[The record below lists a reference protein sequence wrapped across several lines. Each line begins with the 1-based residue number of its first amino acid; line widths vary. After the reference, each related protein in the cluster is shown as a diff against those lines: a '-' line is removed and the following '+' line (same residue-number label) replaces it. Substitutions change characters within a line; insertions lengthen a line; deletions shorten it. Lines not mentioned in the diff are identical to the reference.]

1 MTEMVDHARAIA
13 VPSQLPVIADAD
25 TGYGKSI
32 NVVRTVQEFEQAGVA
47 ALHLEDQVAPKRCG
61 HLDGKQ
67 MVPMDEMVSKI
78 RAAVA
83 ARTAPELVLV
93 ARTDA
98 AAVGIDA
105 AIDRARR
112 YHDAGV
118 DALFVEAVTSE
129 ADIEGGRC
137 ASELADV
144 PLLLNWVEG
153 GKTPPLPYD
162 RLRELGFAIVIFPLT
177 TLLTAMTSMRHALAQ
192 IRTVGTP
199 TPLLEDL
206 PSFSAFTEFIGLDE
220 ITRARTSFH
229 HLTRR
234 PTRPASRGWL
244 SPPACPGQQKV
255 WGPKMSSVPSWCGG
269 ISAWSEGATA
279 EYRNQGRHQ
288 TGPAVRPIPRPHS
301 RGSHRGVVRKGF
313 SAPTGPTD
321 ASRRRETPGQR
332 ASAESSQACSQ
343 RKSPVRG
350 GASRI
355 ARSLEAQLRNLS
367 AAIVST
373 HRTRT

>member
-1 MTEMVDHARAIA
+1 MYDALGARLVEEAGFDAVYMSGFAHAASRLGRPDVGLVTMTEMVDHARAIA
-13 VPSQLPVIADAD
+13 RAVQLPVIADAD
-25 TGYGKSI
+25 TGYGNAI

-67 MVPMDEMVSKI
+67 IVPMDEMVSKI

-98 AAVGIDA
+98 AAVEGIDA

-112 YHDAGV
+112 YRDAGV

-129 ADIEGGRC
+129 ADIERV

-144 PLLLNWVEG
+144 PLLFNWVEG

-220 ITRARTSFH
+220 ITA
-229 HLTRR
+229 LERR
-234 PTRPASRGWL
+234 FT
-244 SPPACPGQQKV
+244 
-255 WGPKMSSVPSWCGG
+255 
-269 ISAWSEGATA
+269 T
-279 EYRNQGRHQ
+279 
-288 TGPAVRPIPRPHS
+288 
-301 RGSHRGVVRKGF
+301 
-313 SAPTGPTD
+313 
-321 ASRRRETPGQR
+321 
-332 ASAESSQACSQ
+332 
-343 RKSPVRG
+343 
-350 GASRI
+350 
-355 ARSLEAQLRNLS
+355 
-367 AAIVST
+367 
-373 HRTRT
+373 